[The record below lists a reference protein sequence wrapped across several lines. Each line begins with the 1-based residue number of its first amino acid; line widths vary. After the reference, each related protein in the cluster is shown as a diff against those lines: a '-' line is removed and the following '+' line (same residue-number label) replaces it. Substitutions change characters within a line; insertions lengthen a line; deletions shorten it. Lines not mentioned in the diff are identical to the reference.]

1 MGVYEN
7 ILANDGV
14 VKQAFLGISV
24 STKSSTAVVDED
36 GLLSIVEE
44 FTIIQAASRGA
55 ASYNKLSM
63 GDVFISASV
72 NGGEEWVFTRRYH
85 LTDLLL
91 SVRMGDTVRFT
102 VRNASGKVEQVS
114 ITFDK
119 DEYFKIYA

>member
-14 VKQAFLGISV
+14 VQQAFLGVSV
-24 STKSSTAVVDED
+24 STKSSKAVVDED

-44 FTIIQAASRGA
+44 FTVIQAASAGY
-55 ASYNKLSM
+55 ASYNKLRV

-91 SVRMGDTVRFT
+91 SVRRGDTVRFT
-102 VRNASGKVEQVS
+102 VRNASGKMEQVS
-114 ITFDK
+114 ITFNNDK
-119 DEYFKIYA
+119 HFKTYA